1 MERYG
6 RRKEGALRSAFH
18 RECIELKG
26 KNILF
31 RISRR
36 REVVVKLTDRWQSA
50 PSRFSTARWRSRRQK
65 HKLTPFC
72 FILPSRESFE
82 VAG

>member
-36 REVVVKLTDRWQSA
+36 REVVVKLTARWQSA
-50 PSRFSTARWRSRRQK
+50 PSRFFRPLDGVQGAKKTN
-65 HKLTPFC
+65 
-72 FILPSRESFE
+72 
-82 VAG
+82 